1 MVCWLVGGKCV
12 KAKLPHINI
21 RQLQTVLNIKIEQYK
36 QLFYQPKPSQASRG
50 GLRGS
55 NLQAWPNPN
64 FSEVFFGE
72 ASSVISCPRSTTDRP
87 RHFQTSI
94 WANRNNFPINQNHP
108 RHLWPKFK
116 KSEILTFFWNRS
128 SDFDPPRLNWQHQ
141 PRLKWTKMARHYMDM
156 LLWAKRW
163 HNKSGKMADP

>member
-12 KAKLPHINI
+12 KGKLSHINI

-36 QLFYQPKPSQASRG
+36 QLSYQPKPSQASRG

-72 ASSVISCPRSTTDRP
+72 ASSVISCPRSTIDSP
-87 RHFQTSI
+87 RAIQTSI
-94 WANRNNFPINQNHP
+94 WANRNNFSINQNHP

-116 KSEILTFFWNRS
+116 KSNILTFLEIGQVTLT
-128 SDFDPPRLNWQHQ
+128 PRGSIGNLPVGLNH
-141 PRLKWTKMARHYMDM
+141 
-156 LLWAKRW
+156 
-163 HNKSGKMADP
+163 

>member
-1 MVCWLVGGKCV
+1 MCQR
-12 KAKLPHINI
+12 KLSHINI
-21 RQLQTVLNIKIEQYK
+21 RQLQTVLNIKIEQYE

-72 ASSVISCPRSTTDRP
+72 ASSVISCPRSTIDSP
-87 RHFQTSI
+87 RAIQASI
-94 WANRNNFPINQNHP
+94 WANRNRFSINQNHP

-116 KSEILTFFWNRS
+116 KSEILTFFEIGQVTLT
-128 SDFDPPRLNWQHQ
+128 PRGSIGNFNLGLWDSKCKILHGYTGLGQ
-141 PRLKWTKMARHYMDM
+141 KMA
-156 LLWAKRW
+156 
-163 HNKSGKMADP
+163 